1 MGNYWR
7 NLRKF
12 RFLPRL
18 INLNNYLFHMLKPLA
33 IRAKGM
39 SLSVASNWLWN
50 FGIGYAT
57 PYLVNPTTTGINGI
71 KAANL
76 GVKVFFI
83 WGSTCLGCFL
93 FTWVLF
99 FFSLSLRS
107 VTQLFSLGT
116 SSFLKRKDCHW
127 NKLIFST
134 ANLRV
139 RFFDLPFSFICW
151 PVRYYYLLQSL
162 GPIITVSEC

>member
-7 NLRKF
+7 NLREF

-83 WGSTCLGCFL
+83 WGGTCLGCFV
-93 FTWVLF
+93 FT
-99 FFSLSLRS
+99 
-107 VTQLFSLGT
+107 
-116 SSFLKRKDCHW
+116 
-127 NKLIFST
+127 
-134 ANLRV
+134 
-139 RFFDLPFSFICW
+139 
-151 PVRYYYLLQSL
+151 
-162 GPIITVSEC
+162 